1 MEQEN
6 VNTVKYPASLDIKFT
21 KVATSLGLTKRELFI
36 KMVEYFYRTRKDPA
50 DINDEQLKSSLAK
63 NHKAYTSFIKT
74 QEQLLLI
81 PMKESM
87 DRMISNQKDIVK
99 YFNEQV
105 VNANKT
111 ILKNQKEQATKLQET
126 EKLILKA
133 IENKERLKA
142 NFLQMLNGYIKNREE
157 LGAFKTRERE
167 ELAEMVRKQVIN
179 L

>member
-6 VNTVKYPASLDIKFT
+6 VNTVKYPASIDTKFA
-21 KVATSLGLTKRELFI
+21 KVALTLGITKRDLFI
-36 KMVEYFYRTRKDPA
+36 RMVEYFYRTKKDPS
-50 DINDEQLKSSLAK
+50 DINDDLLKTSLAK
-63 NHKAYTSFIKT
+63 SHKAYTSFIKA

-87 DRMISNQKDIVK
+87 DKMISNQKDIVK

-105 VNANKT
+105 VNANKS
-111 ILKNQKEQATKLQET
+111 ILKSQLEQMTRLHET
-126 EKLILKA
+126 EKLISKA

-142 NFLQMLNGYIKNREE
+142 SFLQILNGYIRNREE
-157 LGAFKTRERE
+157 LGTFKTREKE
-167 ELAEMVRKQVIN
+167 ELAENVRKQIIN

>member
-6 VNTVKYPASLDIKFT
+6 VNTVKYPGLLDAKFA
-21 KVATSLGLTKRELFI
+21 KVASSLGLTKRELFI
-36 KMVEYFYRTRKDPA
+36 KMVNYFYRTKKDPS
-50 DINDEQLKSSLAK
+50 DINDEQLKTNLAK
-63 NHKAYTSFIKT
+63 SHKAYTSFIKT

-87 DRMISNQKDIVK
+87 DKMISNQKDIVK

-105 VNANKT
+105 VNANKS
-111 ILKNQKEQATKLQET
+111 ILKNQQEQTTKLQET

-133 IENKERLKA
+133 IDNRERLKTS
-142 NFLQMLNGYIKNREE
+142 FLQILNGYIRSREE
-157 LGAFKTRERE
+157 LGAFKIRERE
-167 ELAEMVRKQVIN
+167 ELAENVRKKVIN

>member
-6 VNTVKYPASLDIKFT
+6 VNTVKYPASLDTKFA
-21 KVATSLGLTKRELFI
+21 KVATSLGVTKRELFI
-36 KMVEYFYRTRKDPA
+36 KMVEYFYRTKKDPS
-50 DINDEQLKSSLAK
+50 DFNDDLLKTSLAK
-63 NHKAYTSFIKT
+63 SHKAYTSFIKA

-87 DRMISNQKDIVK
+87 DKMIANQKDIVK

-105 VNANKT
+105 VNANKN
-111 ILKNQKEQATKLQET
+111 ILKGQQEQNVKLLET
-126 EKLILKA
+126 EKLLLK
-133 IENKERLKA
+133 EFDNKERLKA
-142 NFLQMLNGYIKNREE
+142 SFLQILNGYIRNRED

-167 ELAEMVRKQVIN
+167 ELAETTRKQVKN

>member
-6 VNTVKYPASLDIKFT
+6 VNTVKYPASIDIKFA
-21 KVATSLGLTKRELFI
+21 KVASTLALTKRELFI
-36 KMVEYFYRTRKDPA
+36 KMVEYFYRTKKDPG
-50 DINDEQLKSSLAK
+50 DINDELLKTALAK
-63 NHKAYTSFIKT
+63 SHKAYTSFIKT

-87 DRMISNQKDIVK
+87 DKMISNQKDIVK

-105 VNANKT
+105 VNANKS
-111 ILKNQKEQATKLQET
+111 ILKGQQEQITRLQET
-126 EKLILKA
+126 EKLFVEA
-133 IENKERLKA
+133 IENKEKLKA
-142 NFLQMLNGYIKNREE
+142 SFLQILNGYIRNREE

-167 ELAEMVRKQVIN
+167 ELAETARKRVVN